1 MAAHQQGKSFMF
13 YLIITCN
20 LLRICWVCASEAPI
34 VIEKE
39 RTNEERYKLSD
50 GLDVLNRHQKQL
62 EKLEELVKD
71 LSELVGRL
79 ESRISHSQSPKGERV
94 DSKKPSI
101 GREELGRKKMKSDEL
116 SGKLREEGGLGKKGG
131 AVSVTKYTAF
141 WSERFQFMSAVR
153 LESVATCI
161 NVLPFRDFEGLS
173 KYVAVGDAEGWVF
186 VFSRNGDVVVK
197 FNTLTDAP
205 ITALTS
211 WLSHYRNESFVVTG
225 HHNGALLRHRVWEV
239 VQNGD
244 EWGSLSMEN
253 VGELALPETG
263 EGAEGIASLEVHH
276 LGRNR
281 FVLST
286 DVSGRVRVYLENGTV
301 YGLAVPRSRPLAF
314 LKQRLLFLTETG
326 AGSLDLRTMRIRESE
341 CEGLNRSLV
350 KSYVFDAAE
359 RSKAYGFTSDGD
371 LIHVLL
377 LGDIMNFKCRL
388 RSRKKLDTTD
398 EPLAF
403 QAIKG
408 YLLVANRHKV
418 WLYNVSSHHY
428 VRSAGPR
435 LVFSAGLDEITA
447 LFLNHNSTDS
457 NEERTTVPLIASDR
471 EKLVIIGLGS
481 GYIGMYRPNLPVFK
495 NEFNTMLWTSPVL
508 LFILFLLG
516 AWQFFAY
523 KKEAFT
529 SWSPDDPFLST
540 SIAGEAS
547 LGASQGDDETFSV
560 PDSSRNTGFIDPRNS
575 DLRGPAGRY
584 VSPATPFMSATSETS
599 ARPSLID
606 SNFITASQL
615 KYRGSNLETTAFPNR
630 RDSLFINSQVVDDTN
645 TVRSEL

>member
-1 MAAHQQGKSFMF
+1 MATHQQGKSFMF
-13 YLIITCN
+13 YLIITCD
-20 LLRICWVCASEAPI
+20 LLIICWVCAASTSEAPI
-34 VIEKE
+34 LIEKE
-39 RTNEERYKLSD
+39 RTIGD
-50 GLDVLNRHQKQL
+50 GLDGLNRHQKQV
-62 EKLEELVKD
+62 EKLEELVKN

-79 ESRISHSQSPKGERV
+79 ESRIAESL
-94 DSKKPSI
+94 DYKKPSI
-101 GREELGRKKMKSDEL
+101 GKPPEFDLEGELERKKAKSDEL
-116 SGKLREEGGLGKKGG
+116 SGKLRKEGGLGKKGG

-141 WSERFQFMSAVR
+141 WSERFQLMSAVR
-153 LESVATCI
+153 LESDATCI
-161 NVLPFRDFEGLS
+161 TVLPFRDFDGLS

-186 VFSRNGDVVVK
+186 VFSRNGDVVIK
-197 FNTLTDAP
+197 FNTLTKAP

-211 WLSHYRNESFVVTG
+211 WMSHYRNECVVVTG
-225 HHNGALLRHRVWEV
+225 HDNGALMRLRVWEV

-253 VGELALPETG
+253 VGELALPG
-263 EGAEGIASLEVHH
+263 EGAEGITSLEVHH
-276 LGRNR
+276 MGRNR

-286 DVSGRVRVYLENGTV
+286 DVSGRLRVYLENGTV

-350 KSYVFDAAE
+350 KSYVFDATE

-388 RSRKKLDTTD
+388 RSRKKLDTD

-403 QAIKG
+403 QAIRG
-408 YLLVANRHKV
+408 YLLVANRQKV

-447 LFLNHNSTDS
+447 SFLNHKSTDS
-457 NEERTTVPLIASDR
+457 NDKERTMVPLIASDR
-471 EKLVIIGLGS
+471 EKLVILGLRS

-529 SWSPDDPFLST
+529 SWSPDDSFLST

-547 LGASQGDDETFSV
+547 LGASQGDETFSV

-584 VSPATPFMSATSETS
+584 VSPATPFTSATSETS

-606 SNFITASQL
+606 PNFISASQL
-615 KYRGSNLETTAFPNR
+615 KYRGSNLETSAFPNR
-630 RDSLFINSQVVDDTN
+630 RDSLFINSQVVDD
-645 TVRSEL
+645 SK